1 MKYIPHLIQG
11 TQFFHRF
18 NAREFATLIID
29 VLSEAKRRQAGIPS
43 PLTTPKDKGNQCSTV
58 YGVLIVSLIHCQ

>member
-1 MKYIPHLIQG
+1 MYFTKYKV
-11 TQFFHRF
+11 QFFNRF

-43 PLTTPKDKGNQCSTV
+43 PLTTPKDKGNEWEYCLD
-58 YGVLIVSLIHCQ
+58 YFI